1 MDNTQ
6 AAWPQEDQAREL
18 KLEFSA
24 TGSEYFRIWIVNL
37 LLSIVTLGIYSAWA
51 KVRSNQ
57 YFYSSTR
64 LDGSSFEYHGNP
76 KAILKGRI
84 LALILVGGYN
94 LAFKISPLLGLAMM
108 VAVAIVMP
116 VLVWRSMQF
125 KLYNTSYRGIRFGFD
140 GDKRSAYIHYL
151 WLPLLV
157 SLSLGLALPFVHQRV
172 KRFQHSEARFGST
185 KFSFDASV
193 GSFYR
198 QYLIFFAITFVGT
211 IVCSVAGFFLGT
223 AFAHALPFGGP
234 AAATILMIGLTYLW
248 LFSIWPLFQS
258 RLQNLIW
265 DHTQLGQH
273 GFRSELAWGRL
284 TSIYLTNLLGVIC
297 TLGLFIPFA
306 KVRVLKYRLESATM
320 LAAGSLD
327 DFIAGV
333 QQDVDSTG
341 EGVADIID
349 LDLAL

>member
-1 MDNTQ
+1 MDNMQ

-108 VAVAIVMP
+108 VALAIVMP

-198 QYLIFFAITFVGT
+198 QYLIFFVFAFIGAIVFG
-211 IVCSVAGFFLGT
+211 IAGGLLGSAFGSV
-223 AFAHALPFGGP
+223 LPFDAR
-234 AAATILMIGLTYLW
+234 AAIPLMAVGFVYLW
-248 LFSIWPLFQS
+248 LFSIWPLFQT

-265 DHTQLGQH
+265 NHTQLGQH

-284 TSIYLTNLLGVIC
+284 TFIYLTNLLGVIF

-306 KVRVLKYRLESATM
+306 KVRALKYRLESASL

>member
-1 MDNTQ
+1 MENTQ
-6 AAWPQEDQAREL
+6 AAWPQEAQSREL

-37 LLSIVTLGIYSAWA
+37 LLSIITLGIYSAWA

-84 LALILVGGYN
+84 LALVLIGGYN

-108 VAVAIVMP
+108 VLLAVVMP

-140 GDKRSAYIHYL
+140 GDKGAAYMHYL
-151 WLPLLV
+151 WLPLLAGV
-157 SLSLGLALPFVHQRV
+157 TFGLALPFVHQRV
-172 KRFQHSEARFGST
+172 KRFQHSESRFGSS
-185 KFSFDASV
+185 KFSFDATP

-198 QYLIFFAITFVGT
+198 QYLVFFGIALVGAIVVSTAGTALGYAVGNAIAFGGAQLAPFFALI
-211 IVCSVAGFFLGT
+211 
-223 AFAHALPFGGP
+223 FG
-234 AAATILMIGLTYLW
+234 YLW
-248 LFSIWPLFQS
+248 FFSIWPLFQS

-265 DHTQLGQH
+265 NHTQLGPH
-273 GFRSELAWGRL
+273 GFRSELKWGRL
-284 TSIYLTNLLGVIC
+284 TFIYLTNLLGVIL
-297 TLGLFIPFA
+297 TLGLFTPFA
-306 KVRVLKYRLESATM
+306 KVRALKYRLESATM
-320 LAAGSLD
+320 LAAGGLD
-327 DFIAGV
+327 DFVAGV
-333 QQDVDSTG
+333 QRDVDAAG
-341 EGVADIID
+341 EGVADLID
-349 LDLAL
+349 LDLSL